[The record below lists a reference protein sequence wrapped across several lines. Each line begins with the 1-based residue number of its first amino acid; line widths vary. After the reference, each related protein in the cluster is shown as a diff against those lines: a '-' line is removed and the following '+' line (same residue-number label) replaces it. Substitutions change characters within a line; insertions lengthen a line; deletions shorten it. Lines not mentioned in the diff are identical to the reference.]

1 MSKAGPHPNP
11 DGTTKQSTQPASGQV
26 AACPPQAGPRCP
38 EGVEG
43 ANAKPKPIN
52 QYLQHLAAERRL
64 SPHTIAA
71 CQRDLANLTR
81 LTANRPLA
89 ELTVTDIRGAIVKL
103 RAQNLSAAS
112 VARQLSSWRGFYVF
126 ACRRLG
132 FAGNPCLGLRPPKT
146 AKALPDIL
154 SPDTC
159 SQLLDRAPDP
169 EDALAT
175 RDRAMFEL
183 FYSSGLRLAEL
194 TGLDLDDVN
203 LQAGE
208 AQVTGKGRKTRIV
221 PVGQSALDALSAWLP
236 QRQQLL
242 AGSDAHAGTTAL
254 FIGRHGSR
262 LSPRSVQLRLD
273 RWARRTGLGQHVHP
287 HMLRHAFAT
296 HVLQSSGDLRA
307 VQEMLGHASIST
319 TQVYTHLDWQ
329 HLAKVYDQAHPRA
342 RKKD

>member
-1 MSKAGPHPNP
+1 MSA
-11 DGTTKQSTQPASGQV
+11 V
-26 AACPPQAGPRCP
+26 A
-38 EGVEG
+38 
-43 ANAKPKPIN
+43 

-64 SPHTIAA
+64 SPHTVAA
-71 CQRDLANLTR
+71 YQRDLANLTR
-81 LTANRPLA
+81 LAAGKPLA
-89 ELTVTDIRGAIVKL
+89 ELTVADIRGAIVRL
-103 RAQNLSAAS
+103 RSQSLAATS
-112 VARQLSSWRGFYVF
+112 VARQLSSWRGFYTF

-132 FAGNPCLGLRPPKT
+132 YPRNPCSGLRPPK
-146 AKALPDIL
+146 AARALPDIL

-159 SQLLDRAPDP
+159 SQLLDGAAGNDP
-169 EDALAT
+169 LAA

-194 TGLDLDDVN
+194 VGLDLDDVN
-203 LQAGE
+203 LQSGE

-221 PVGQSALDALSAWLP
+221 PVGKAALDAIAAWLAL
-236 QRQQLL
+236 RQPLTRDHT
-242 AGSDAHAGTTAL
+242 AAL
-254 FIGRHGSR
+254 FIGQRGSR
-262 LSPRSVQLRLD
+262 LTPRSVQLRLD
-273 RWARRTGLGQHVHP
+273 RWARQAGLGQHVHP

-342 RKKD
+342 RKKS

>member
-1 MSKAGPHPNP
+1 
-11 DGTTKQSTQPASGQV
+11 V
-26 AACPPQAGPRCP
+26 
-38 EGVEG
+38 G
-43 ANAKPKPIN
+43 ANAAPTPLN

-64 SPHTIAA
+64 SPHTVAA
-71 CQRDLANLTR
+71 YQRDLANLSR
-81 LTANRPLA
+81 LTAGQPLD
-89 ELTVTDIRGAIVKL
+89 ELEVTDIRGAIVKL
-103 RAQNLSAAS
+103 RSQSLASAS
-112 VARQLSSWRGFYVF
+112 VARQLSSWRGFFNF

-132 FAGNPCLGLRPPKT
+132 YPRNPCLGLRPPKA
-146 AKALPDIL
+146 AKALPEIL

-159 SQLLDRAPDP
+159 SQLLDGAPAAADD
-169 EDALAT
+169 DALLA

-183 FYSSGLRLAEL
+183 FYSSGLRLSEL
-194 TGLDLDDVN
+194 AGLDLDDVN

-221 PVGQSALDALSAWLP
+221 PVGKAAVDAITAWLP
-236 QRQQLL
+236 LRLTL
-242 AGSDAHAGTTAL
+242 PGDPAAAL
-254 FIGRHGSR
+254 FIGRHGNR
-262 LSPRSVQLRLD
+262 LTPRSVQLRLD
-273 RWARRTGLGQHVHP
+273 RWARQAGLAQHVHP

-342 RKKD
+342 RKKS

>member
-1 MSKAGPHPNP
+1 MSA
-11 DGTTKQSTQPASGQV
+11 V
-26 AACPPQAGPRCP
+26 A
-38 EGVEG
+38 
-43 ANAKPKPIN
+43 

-64 SPHTIAA
+64 SPHTVAA
-71 CQRDLANLTR
+71 YQRDLANLSR
-81 LTANRPLA
+81 LTACKPLA

-103 RAQNLSAAS
+103 RGQSLAAPS
-112 VARQLSSWRGFYVF
+112 VARQLSSWRGFYTF

-132 FAGNPCLGLRPPKT
+132 YASNPCSGLRPPKA
-146 AKALPDIL
+146 AKALPQVL
-154 SPDTC
+154 SPDAC
-159 SQLLDRAPDP
+159 AQLLDGRTDSD
-169 EDALAT
+169 DALAA

-183 FYSSGLRLAEL
+183 FYSSGLRLSEL

-203 LQAGE
+203 LQSGE

-221 PVGQSALDALSAWLP
+221 PVGRQALAVLAVWLQ
-236 QRQQLL
+236 QRQPLMSRGDGIL
-242 AGSDAHAGTTAL
+242 GEAREHTAAL
-254 FIGRHGSR
+254 FISQRGAR
-262 LSPRSVQLRLD
+262 LTPRSVQLRLN
-273 RWARRTGLGQHVHP
+273 RWALQAGLGQHIHP

-342 RKKD
+342 RKKG

>member
-1 MSKAGPHPNP
+1 MSAEASPLPNP
-11 DGTTKQSTQPASGQV
+11 
-26 AACPPQAGPRCP
+26 PPQAG
-38 EGVEG
+38 EG
-43 ANAKPKPIN
+43 ANVESKPIDR
-52 QYLQHLAAERRL
+52 YLQHLAAERRL
-64 SPHTIAA
+64 SPHTVAA
-71 CQRDLANLTR
+71 YRRDLANLTR
-81 LTANRPLA
+81 LAAGKPLA
-89 ELTVTDIRGAIVKL
+89 DLTVADIRGAIVKL
-103 RAQNLSAAS
+103 RGQNLGAAS

-132 FAGNPCLGLRPPKT
+132 YAGNPCLGLRPPK
-146 AKALPDIL
+146 APKALPEIL
-154 SPDTC
+154 TPDACTR
-159 SQLLDRAPDP
+159 LLDRAADD
-169 EDALAT
+169 DALAA

-194 TGLDLDDVN
+194 VGLDLGDVD

-221 PVGQSALDALSAWLP
+221 PVGKASLAALAAWLP
-236 QRQQLL
+236 LRLPL
-242 AGSDAHAGTTAL
+242 MSRGDGFPGDARAGTAAL
-254 FIGRHGSR
+254 FISQRGSR

-273 RWARRTGLGQHVHP
+273 RWARQAGLGQRVHP

-342 RKKD
+342 RKKS